1 MSPEQAQADKRSVG
15 TLHYTA
21 GGLVLLFFWLLMGD
35 FAIYMRER
43 SAIPSVNEL
52 LRQQGASATVMSLLV
67 YTLPAIIGMI
77 LGPIAS
83 YRSDRHR
90 SPRGRRIPFL
100 IVPTPIGAVA
110 MVGVGLS
117 PWLGAHIHAWL
128 GSHSPGQSF
137 CVLSVFFVCWTLFEC
152 AAIVTLN
159 IFTAL
164 INDVVPKGLLGRF
177 YGAFRI
183 ISLGAG
189 IVFNYWILQLTET
202 HLFEIFLG
210 VGLLFGAGF
219 TLMCLMVKEG
229 EYPPPPAEEAEGGR
243 PVGFIANAR
252 VYFVECFSH
261 RYYVVIFMAIMLTR
275 MAFVPFNSF
284 SQWYADSLGM
294 PKATLGMLT
303 AASFGGSV
311 VLAMFIGWLVDRV
324 GAMRMSL
331 ITMSLYVVATALGF
345 VLTHDA
351 FSFGVFYVIHVVMAG
366 AYITAA
372 ASLPMV
378 LFPRLRFSQFDSAG
392 ILVIAIANATLGLIQ
407 GPILDFSGKTL
418 SVGAGLS
425 VVAATV
431 GESDTILV
439 AQVER
444 ALTETIPRLAVVA
457 LLQPQAQ
464 GGPQVFYIVFIN
476 LQVGMPGHA
485 EL

>member
-1 MSPEQAQADKRSVG
+1 MSNEQALADKRSVG

-43 SAIPSVNEL
+43 SAIPSVVEL
-52 LRQQGASATVMSLLV
+52 LRQQQASATTMSLLV
-67 YTLPAIIGMI
+67 YALPALIGMI

-90 SPRGRRIPFL
+90 GPYGRRIPFL
-100 IVPTPIGAVA
+100 IIPTPVGALA

-117 PWLGAHIHAWL
+117 PWLGAHLHTLL
-128 GSHSPGQSF
+128 GSSSPGQNF
-137 CVLSVFFVCWTLFEC
+137 CVLAIFFVCWTLFEC

-164 INDVVPKGLLGRF
+164 INDVVPRGLLGRF

-189 IVFNYWILQLTET
+189 IIFNYWIFQLTET

-210 VGLLFGAGF
+210 VGLFYGIGF

-229 EYPPPPAEEAEGGR
+229 EYPPPPAEEGEGGR
-243 PVGFIANAR
+243 PVGFIANAK

-261 RYYVVIFMAIMLTR
+261 RYFVVIFIAIMLTR

-294 PKATLGMLT
+294 PKSTYGALT
-303 AASFGGSV
+303 AASYGGSIF
-311 VLAMFIGWLVDRV
+311 LAMFIGWLVDRI
-324 GAMRMSL
+324 GALKMS
-331 ITMSLYVVATALGF
+331 IATMSLYALATGLGF
-345 VLTHDA
+345 ALTHDA
-351 FSFGVFYVIHVVMAG
+351 QSFGVFYVIHTVMAG
-366 AYITAA
+366 AYVTAS

-392 ILVIAIANATLGLIQ
+392 ILIIAIAHASLGLIQ
-407 GPILDFSGKTL
+407 GPILDYSGKNYALTIL
-418 SVGAGLS
+418 GNCLFSTAAVVSLLLVQRNFKALKGGEPPLHGAGTKARD
-425 VVAATV
+425 AAAAAAPDPLQT
-431 GESDTILV
+431 
-439 AQVER
+439 R
-444 ALTETIPRLAVVA
+444 AV
-457 LLQPQAQ
+457 
-464 GGPQVFYIVFIN
+464 
-476 LQVGMPGHA
+476 
-485 EL
+485 